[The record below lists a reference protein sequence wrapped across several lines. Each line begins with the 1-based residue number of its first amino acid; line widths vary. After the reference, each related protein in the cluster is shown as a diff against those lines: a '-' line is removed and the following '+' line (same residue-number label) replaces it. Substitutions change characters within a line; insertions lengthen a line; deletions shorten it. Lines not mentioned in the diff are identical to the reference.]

1 VDQSATVYRQMSN
14 TNTIDY
20 ISSTIDSS
28 GSIFYILTFISI
40 LTSSTILMFLF
51 STKQRNQLY
60 IENTYTYKWG
70 ICVWVEQNFFFLFY
84 LTTITACHTSSF
96 SYSSAFQSS
105 YNLIVY
111 QRPSCIWKGKQ
122 AILKAMICQLMKE
135 KRRDE
140 MRPGFHPCCLCI
152 IVKR

>member
-1 VDQSATVYRQMSN
+1 MSN

-70 ICVWVEQNFFFLFY
+70 IYVWVEQNFFSSSSSSFLSNHYHCLPHFFFLLFCFSILLQLDCIPKTFLY
-84 LTTITACHTSSF
+84 MERQTGNTQGYDLPIDERKTKRWNATRLSPLLSLHHRQTITVIF
-96 SYSSAFQSS
+96 
-105 YNLIVY
+105 I
-111 QRPSCIWKGKQ
+111 
-122 AILKAMICQLMKE
+122 
-135 KRRDE
+135 
-140 MRPGFHPCCLCI
+140 
-152 IVKR
+152 